1 MCKNKVYFVYLDIEQ
16 IFRICFKI
24 NILSLFQTFKMNIIY
39 INSNDKRED
48 KIYTFLNTEKMI
60 KLINILLGIYEVNV
74 TNLKNVKLE

>member
-1 MCKNKVYFVYLDIEQ
+1 
-16 IFRICFKI
+16 
-24 NILSLFQTFKMNIIY
+24 MNIIY